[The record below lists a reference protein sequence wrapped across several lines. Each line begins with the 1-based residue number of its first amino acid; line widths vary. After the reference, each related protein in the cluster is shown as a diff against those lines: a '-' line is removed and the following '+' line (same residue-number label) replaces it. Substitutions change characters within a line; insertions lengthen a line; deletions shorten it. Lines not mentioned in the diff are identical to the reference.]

1 MLSKSTNSILLT
13 YFALL
18 FLLSQAAD
26 TSHNRETWL
35 QTKISQAN
43 SFITDPSIRSQKYKE
58 MMLSPFS
65 FYRATAYLYYSD
77 MSSNGTILI
86 PFSWK
91 VQPKI
96 KIWLSGDYH
105 AQNIGYFDD
114 NEGTVVFD
122 LNDSDDSYIG
132 PFYWDL
138 IRFSTSLFLMTN
150 ETALGLSITEQEDL
164 VSFFLQVYQDT
175 LQSVID
181 NPDNIKIELD
191 ESFMTSGFVQDEL
204 RYLQK
209 KKTIVGLLDK
219 YTVVN
224 NGVRSFDLSNEKLA
238 APTYQQ
244 RENMT
249 YWWPK
254 YITSLS
260 PSFVKKV
267 GNSSFVIKDIARRL
281 DSGLGSQGVDKYYV
295 LIEGVSTS
303 QDDDELLEV
312 KEENYPS
319 LFNEGSTDMAQYN
332 SWFTSHAERVVTAK
346 KALGTKVDNYLGSI
360 YFMEKSFKVARISP
374 YKFGFESSD
383 FEKASDVQDLVKY
396 AGIALGLAHARSDK
410 DYDPKYISYNFEKAY
425 FNATDS
431 LIKFKSTVNALSE
444 EYYYQVVADFE
455 MFKELVQTGQ
465 LF

>member
-1 MLSKSTNSILLT
+1 
-13 YFALL
+13 
-18 FLLSQAAD
+18 
-26 TSHNRETWL
+26 
-35 QTKISQAN
+35 
-43 SFITDPSIRSQKYKE
+43 
-58 MMLSPFS
+58 
-65 FYRATAYLYYSD
+65 
-77 MSSNGTILI
+77 
-86 PFSWK
+86 
-91 VQPKI
+91 
-96 KIWLSGDYH
+96 
-105 AQNIGYFDD
+105 
-114 NEGTVVFD
+114 
-122 LNDSDDSYIG
+122 
-132 PFYWDL
+132 
-138 IRFSTSLFLMTN
+138 
-150 ETALGLSITEQEDL
+150 
-164 VSFFLQVYQDT
+164 
-175 LQSVID
+175 
-181 NPDNIKIELD
+181 
-191 ESFMTSGFVQDEL
+191 MTSGFVQDKL
-204 RYLQK
+204 RSLQK
-209 KKTIVGLLDK
+209 KKTLVGLLNK

-244 RENMT
+244 RENIT

-254 YITSLS
+254 YISSLS

-267 GNSSFVIKDIARRL
+267 GNSSFAIKDIARRL

-295 LIEGVSTS
+295 LIEGASTS
-303 QDDDELLEV
+303 QDDDQLLEV

-319 LFNEGSTDMAQYN
+319 LFNEGSTDIAQYN

-360 YFMEKSFKVARISP
+360 YFMEKSFTVARISP

-444 EYYYQVVADFE
+444 EYYYQVDADFE